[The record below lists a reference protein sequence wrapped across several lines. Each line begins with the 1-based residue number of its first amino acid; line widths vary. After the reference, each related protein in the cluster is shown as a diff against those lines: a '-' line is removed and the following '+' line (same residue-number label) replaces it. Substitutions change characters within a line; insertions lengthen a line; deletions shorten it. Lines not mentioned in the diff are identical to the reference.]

1 MDSLKDNLLSTVTGN
16 VAKAVIKI
24 KDKRNLNEDELNE
37 KEMAKLQSSI
47 AFGDIAELSA
57 IADAANSVAGALKDV
72 AAALGVDLGDGYTSQ
87 LEVQFN
93 PTSIRISGYAGD
105 DDAQIMDFSQ
115 NGKGITAG
123 ALNCNLQMSVNLIFD
138 QISNTAAFQ
147 QDMLTFSSSSLASM
161 GKGALTAAK
170 DLLLGGKKLSL
181 QMIVEAFVAT
191 MRNEKTREVC
201 FQWGDMKYEG
211 VLRQV
216 NTDYTMF
223 DINGNPVRATV
234 GLSIYLRDNGDDYS
248 HGYWFDAYTAA
259 FIDGNPLAKAAL
271 KMANTKTT

>member
-1 MDSLKDNLLSTVTGN
+1 MGSLMDNLASTVTGN

-24 KDKRNLNEDELNE
+24 KDKRNLNEDDLNE
-37 KEMAKLQSSI
+37 REMAKIQSTI

-57 IADAANSVAGALKDV
+57 IADAANAAAGALKDV
-72 AAALGVDLGDGYTSQ
+72 ADALGVDLGDGYTSK

-115 NGKGITAG
+115 NGRGLTAG
-123 ALNCNLQMSVNLIFD
+123 ALSCNLQMSVNLIFD

-170 DLLLGGKKLSL
+170 DLLFGGKKLSL

-201 FQWGDMKYEG
+201 FEWGDMKYEG

-234 GLSIYLRDNGDDYS
+234 GLSIYLRDNKEDYS
-248 HGYWFDAYTAA
+248 NGYWFDAYTAA
-259 FIDGNPLAKAAL
+259 FIDGNPMAMAAL